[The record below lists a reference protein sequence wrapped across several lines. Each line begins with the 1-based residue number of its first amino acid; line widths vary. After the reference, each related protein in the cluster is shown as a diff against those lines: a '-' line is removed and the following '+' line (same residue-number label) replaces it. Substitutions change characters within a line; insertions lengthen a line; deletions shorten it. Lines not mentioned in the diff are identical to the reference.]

1 MHPKKKVNIIGA
13 GISGLSVGCY
23 LQMNGYDTQ
32 IFEKHNIPGGLCTS
46 WDKSG
51 YTFDGCAHWILG
63 SDTGSSFYKVWNEL
77 IDMKKVEWLNHDIR
91 MFIETRNSKDKY
103 GSNIFRF
110 YTNLDKLQAYLIDL
124 APEDENAIRDFIK
137 PMRVIQKFD
146 MPPIMDELPLIPSII
161 RSLKMSRYIEF
172 LFTFL
177 KLYGQTNYTF
187 AAKLKNPFLKESFE
201 MLYDGEEVNLL
212 VIYFPMASFDKKSA
226 GYPLGGSLKFA
237 ERFEQQYIA
246 LGGRIHYHTPVFK
259 ILTDNGKATGI
270 EVRHGKIHQSDL
282 TISCAD
288 WYFTAFELLEGK
300 FVNKDMLALKEN
312 RSLEIFFSVMQ
323 FSFGINKDLG
333 HLPHLLRFP
342 LSQPLVS
349 PDGTE
354 YNRMELH
361 IYNYDPSMAPAGKS
375 SVVVSFYTKE
385 REFWIDHRKNNR
397 AEYRKIKSEFAE
409 KIITQLDKKLGD
421 IRNFIE
427 IVDVATPATIL
438 RYTGN
443 WKGSAQGLMA
453 GKNFLA
459 SVPIKMEFPG
469 LKNFYYASHWNR
481 PSGGLPVAVM
491 TGRELAQKICKQEGK
506 KFNTDRNLYQ
516 SNANSADQIAT

>member
-1 MHPKKKVNIIGA
+1 MSSNETTGLSPSKKVKTVNIIGA
-13 GISGLSVGCY
+13 GISGLSLGCY
-23 LQMNGYDTQ
+23 LQVNGYQTQ

-63 SDTGSSFYKVWNEL
+63 SDTGSSFFKVWNEL
-77 IDMKKVEWLNHDIR
+77 IDMRKVDWVNHDIR
-91 MFIETRNSKDKY
+91 MFIELKNNRDKY
-103 GSNIFRF
+103 GNNTFRF

-124 APEDENAIRDFIK
+124 APEDEKEIRNFIK

-146 MPPIMDELPLIPSII
+146 MPPIMDDIPLIPSII
-161 RSLKMSRYIEF
+161 RSLKMARYAEF

-177 KLYGQTNYTF
+177 KLWGQTNYTF
-187 AAKLKNPFLKESFE
+187 AAKLKNPFLKEAFQ

-237 ERFEQQYIA
+237 TRFEQRYLQ
-246 LGGRIHYHTPVFK
+246 LGGKIHYHTPVNK
-259 ILTDNGKATGI
+259 IITEGDKAVAL
-270 EVRHGKIHQSDL
+270 EVRHGKIHPSDL

-288 WYFTAFELLEGK
+288 WHLTAFELLGGK
-300 FVNKDMLALKEN
+300 FVNKPMLDLKEG
-312 RSLEIFFSVMQ
+312 RSLEVFYSVMQ
-323 FSFGINKDLG
+323 FSFGINKDLST
-333 HLPHLLRFP
+333 LPHLTRYP
-342 LSQPLVS
+342 LEVPVVS

-354 YNRMELH
+354 YTRMEVH
-361 IYNYDPSMAPAGKS
+361 IYSYDPTMAPAGKS
-375 SVVVSFYTKE
+375 TVIVSFYTKQ
-385 REFWIDHRKNNR
+385 REFWIDHRKHNR
-397 AEYRKIKSEFAE
+397 AEYRRIKNEFAQ
-409 KIITQLDKKLGD
+409 KIIEQLDERLGG
-421 IRNFIE
+421 IKEFIE
-427 IVDVATPATIL
+427 VVDVATPATTL

-459 SVPIKMEFPG
+459 AVPIKTTFPG

-481 PSGGLPVAVM
+481 PSGGLPVAIV
-491 TGRELAQKICKQEGK
+491 TARDLAKKICKDDGV
-506 KFNTDRNLYQ
+506 KFTA
-516 SNANSADQIAT
+516 SSKS

>member
-1 MHPKKKVNIIGA
+1 MPKKTVNIIGA
-13 GISGLSVGCY
+13 GISGLSLGCY

-46 WDKSG
+46 WDKAG

-63 SDTGSSFYKVWNEL
+63 SGEGSSFFKIWNEL
-77 IDMKKVEWLNHDIR
+77 IDVKKMEWVNHDIR
-91 MFIETRNSKDKY
+91 MFIEVKNRDKY
-103 GSNIFRF
+103 GSNTFRF
-110 YTNLDKLQAYLIDL
+110 YTNLDKLQEYLIDL
-124 APEDENAIRDFIK
+124 APEDEKAIRDFIK
-137 PMRVIQKFD
+137 PMRVIQKFE

-161 RSLKMSRYIEF
+161 RSIKMTRYVEF

-177 KLYGQTNYTF
+177 KLWGQTNYTF
-187 AAKLKNPFLKESFE
+187 AKKLKNPFLKESFE

-226 GYPLGGSLKFA
+226 GYPMGGSLKFA
-237 ERFEQQYIA
+237 EKFEKRYLE
-246 LGGRIHYHTPVFK
+246 LGGKIHYHTPVRK
-259 ILTDNGKATGI
+259 ILTENGVAKAL
-270 EVRHGKIHQSDL
+270 EVRHAKIHESDL

-288 WYFTAFELLEGK
+288 WYLTAFELLEGK
-300 FVNKDMLALKEN
+300 FVNDEMIALKEE
-312 RSLEIFFSVMQ
+312 RSLEVFFSVMQ
-323 FSFGINKDLG
+323 FSFGINKDLSDV
-333 HLPHLLRFP
+333 PHLIRYP
-342 LSQPLVS
+342 LDVPLVS

-354 YNRMELH
+354 YKRMEVH
-361 IYNYDPSMAPAGKS
+361 IYSYDKTMSPEGKS
-375 SVVVSFYTKE
+375 SVVVSFYTKQ

-409 KIITQLDKKLGD
+409 KIIEQLDKRLGG
-421 IRNFIE
+421 IREFIE
-427 IVDVATPATIL
+427 VVDVATPATIL

-459 SVPIKMEFPG
+459 SVPIKSTFPG

-481 PSGGLPVAVM
+481 PSGGLPIAVM
-491 TGRELAQKICKQEGK
+491 SGRQLAQKICGTDGK
-506 KFNTDRNLYQ
+506 KFKIDSRFT
-516 SNANSADQIAT
+516 S